1 MLIRR
6 KKQDNGMFKWKNTE
20 NGMPRE
26 KTVNGN
32 RKQDVFVYS
41 IMIKYY

>member
-6 KKQDNGMFKWKNTE
+6 KKQDNGMFRWKNTE

-26 KTVNGN
+26 KTVTIP
-32 RKQDVFVYS
+32 KL
-41 IMIKYY
+41 

>member
-6 KKQDNGMFKWKNTE
+6 KKQDNGMFKWKKTE

-26 KTVNGN
+26 KTRCFCVL
-32 RKQDVFVYS
+32 
-41 IMIKYY
+41 YYDKILLVETMR